1 MLATS
6 QHRWRAARDRVCSSA
21 LGRASTRGSQIGR
34 EMLLRLVEGFG
45 IVILSSWVI
54 LGALVLYDRW
64 AYPDAPSD
72 DLLPQT
78 GDLSQSGQ
86 RAA

>member
-1 MLATS
+1 
-6 QHRWRAARDRVCSSA
+6 
-21 LGRASTRGSQIGR
+21 
-34 EMLLRLVEGFG
+34 MLLRLVEGFG